1 MFKNY
6 KNDGSGYV
14 LSPKPK
20 NNTNAVPVLTQK
32 ERLEKIIEKIKTL
45 KK

>member
-6 KNDGSGYV
+6 NQNGKGYV
-14 LSPKPK
+14 LSSSKK
-20 NNTNAVPVLTQK
+20 DGSVPVLTQK
-32 ERLEKIIEKIKTL
+32 ERLEKIKTL

>member
-14 LSPKPK
+14 LSPK

-32 ERLEKIIEKIKTL
+32 ERIEKIKTL
-45 KK
+45 IKK

>member
-6 KNDGSGYV
+6 NENGTGYV
-14 LSPKPK
+14 LSSSKK
-20 NNTNAVPVLTQK
+20 DGYSVPVLTQK
-32 ERLEKIIEKIKTL
+32 ERKERLEKIKTL